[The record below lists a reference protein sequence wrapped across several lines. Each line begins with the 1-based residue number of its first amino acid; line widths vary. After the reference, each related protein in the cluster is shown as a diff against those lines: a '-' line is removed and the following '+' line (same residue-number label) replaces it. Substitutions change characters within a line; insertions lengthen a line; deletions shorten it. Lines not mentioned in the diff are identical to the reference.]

1 MRSLRSPG
9 SVMSASTVLIVGVM
23 CAGIL
28 TACASSPSDARHS
41 LPDTAPDWAKTAAQ
55 GSDTA
60 APDGVTSAVVL
71 FTENADAASISAAR
85 TWLVTAGLDLGD
97 QHDSVHSQSISGSYD
112 DFARAFST
120 TFATTDIHGRTAVV
134 PTTDLSVPADLTAIE
149 TVAGLVSTDAMQPT
163 LVDASATSA
172 SAASAT
178 TSATTTALASP
189 AATATAPAG
198 AAPATAAPT
207 TAAPT
212 AATAA
217 PVTSDD
223 CAAYWGQTLSS
234 EWPESVT
241 VEHRSNALCGY
252 GPQQLR
258 AIHQLPDDATG
269 AGATIA
275 IVGVFDDAT
284 VEANT
289 NAYFTKAGAQPL
301 RDGQYTHHAPT
312 KPDNSRCG
320 GPSSWT
326 VEQHLD
332 VQAVHAMAPD
342 ANIVYWGS
350 DTCEAQS
357 LYLRLLDAVESG
369 TPENGGPTVIS
380 LSFGA
385 PEELDTAADRT
396 LLSRVLVEGASRG
409 ISIFA
414 STGNDGDYS
423 QAGDHQDGTDVA
435 SPASSPYV
443 TAVGGMSIGLNAD
456 NTVAVEAGWET
467 QTRFA
472 RNGAIVPPGFIYGA
486 GGGESAYYDRPSWQR
501 DKIAQPGTKRL
512 LPDVASLSDPNTGFI
527 VNAPSNGVVSAEPHG
542 GTSLA
547 TPMVASMVAIA
558 KVRNS
563 VHVGLATPSLY
574 ALSGSAAITDVQPAS
589 AATWFRRSPSTG
601 ALWLETLYMWDT
613 KPQSLQSGPGWDRV
627 TGLGIPRGTAF
638 LDQFG
643 AQK

>member
-1 MRSLRSPG
+1 
-9 SVMSASTVLIVGVM
+9 MSASTFLIVGVV

-41 LPDTAPDWAKTAAQ
+41 LPDTAPAWAKSAAPS
-55 GSDTA
+55 SDTA

-71 FTENADAASISAAR
+71 FTENADTASISAAR

-97 QHDSVHSQSISGSYD
+97 QHDSVRSQSISGSYD

-163 LVDASATSA
+163 LVEPSATSA
-172 SAASAT
+172 SA
-178 TSATTTALASP
+178 TSAGATHTAVAAAAP
-189 AATATAPAG
+189 AATA
-198 AAPATAAPT
+198 
-207 TAAPT
+207 PT
-212 AATAA
+212 ATTT
-217 PVTSDD
+217 PITSDD
-223 CAAYWGQTLSS
+223 CATYWGQTLSS
-234 EWPESVT
+234 QWPESVT

-284 VEANT
+284 VEVNT

-301 RDGQYTHHAPT
+301 RDGQYTHHAPAN
-312 KPDNSRCG
+312 PNNSRCG

-369 TPENGGPTVIS
+369 TSENGAPDVIS

-443 TAVGGMSIGLNAD
+443 TAVGGMSVGLNAD

-501 DKIAQPGTKRL
+501 DKIAQPGAKRL

-558 KVRNS
+558 KVRNG

>member
-1 MRSLRSPG
+1 
-9 SVMSASTVLIVGVM
+9 MSASTSLIVGVV

-28 TACASSPSDARHS
+28 TACASAPSASADRHS
-41 LPDTAPDWAKTAAQ
+41 LPDTAPDWAKSAAQ
-55 GSDTA
+55 SGDSSE
-60 APDGVTSAVVL
+60 PDGVTSAVVL

-163 LVDASATSA
+163 LVDSSATSA
-172 SAASAT
+172 SETASTASAT
-178 TSATTTALASP
+178 ASAAAASTTP
-189 AATATAPAG
+189 I
-198 AAPATAAPT
+198 
-207 TAAPT
+207 
-212 AATAA
+212 
-217 PVTSDD
+217 TSDD

-301 RDGQYTHHAPT
+301 RDGQYTHHAPAN
-312 KPDNSRCG
+312 PDNNRCG

-357 LYLRLLDAVESG
+357 LYLRLLDAVENG
-369 TPENGGPTVIS
+369 TPDVIS

-385 PEELDTAADRT
+385 PEELDTDADRT

-443 TAVGGMSIGLNAD
+443 TAVGGASIGLNAD
-456 NTVAVEAGWET
+456 NTVAVEAGWEV

-501 DKIAQPGTKRL
+501 DTLSQPGTKRL

-558 KVRNS
+558 KVRNGI
-563 VHVGLATPSLY
+563 HVGLASPALY
-574 ALSGSAAITDVQPAS
+574 ALAGSAAITDVQPAS

-601 ALWLETLYMWDT
+601 ALWLETLYMWDA

>member
-9 SVMSASTVLIVGVM
+9 SVMSASTFLIVGVV

-41 LPDTAPDWAKTAAQ
+41 LPDTAPAWAKTAAPS
-55 GSDTA
+55 SDSTS
-60 APDGVTSAVVL
+60 PDGVTSAVVL
-71 FTENADAASISAAR
+71 FAENADTASISAAR

-97 QHDSVHSQSISGSYD
+97 QHDSVRSQSISGSYD

-163 LVDASATSA
+163 LVDSSATSA

-178 TSATTTALASP
+178 A
-189 AATATAPAG
+189 
-198 AAPATAAPT
+198 T
-207 TAAPT
+207 TAAP
-212 AATAA
+212 AAAA
-217 PVTSDD
+217 PTATTAPITSDD
-223 CAAYWGQTLSS
+223 CATYWGQTLSS
-234 EWPESVT
+234 QWPESVT

-289 NAYFTKAGAQPL
+289 NAYFSKAGAQPL
-301 RDGQYTHHAPT
+301 RDGQYTHHAPAN
-312 KPDNSRCG
+312 PNNSRCG

-369 TPENGGPTVIS
+369 TPENGAPSVIS

-396 LLSRVLVEGASRG
+396 LLTRVLVEGASRG

-558 KVRNS
+558 KVRNG

-574 ALSGSAAITDVQPAS
+574 ALSGSTAITDVQPAS

>member
-1 MRSLRSPG
+1 
-9 SVMSASTVLIVGVM
+9 MSASTFLIVGVV

-41 LPDTAPDWAKTAAQ
+41 LPDTAPAWAKTAAPSS
-55 GSDTA
+55 GSTS
-60 APDGVTSAVVL
+60 PDGVTSAVVL
-71 FTENADAASISAAR
+71 FTENADTASISAAR

-97 QHDSVHSQSISGSYD
+97 QHDSVRSQSISGSYD

-163 LVDASATSA
+163 LVDSSATSA
-172 SAASAT
+172 SAASAGT
-178 TSATTTALASP
+178 TNTAVAASAPATIAPTATTTP
-189 AATATAPAG
+189 I
-198 AAPATAAPT
+198 
-207 TAAPT
+207 
-212 AATAA
+212 
-217 PVTSDD
+217 TSDD

-234 EWPESVT
+234 QWPESVT

-258 AIHQLPDDATG
+258 AIHQLPDDASG

-301 RDGQYTHHAPT
+301 RDGQYTHHAPAN
-312 KPDNSRCG
+312 PNNSRCG

-369 TPENGGPTVIS
+369 TPENGAPDVIS

-501 DKIAQPGTKRL
+501 DTIAQPGTKRL

-558 KVRNS
+558 KVRNG

-574 ALSGSAAITDVQPAS
+574 ALSGSTAITDVQPAS

-613 KPQSLQSGPGWDRV
+613 KPQTLQSGPGWDRV

>member
-9 SVMSASTVLIVGVM
+9 SVMSASTFLIVGVV

-41 LPDTAPDWAKTAAQ
+41 LPDTAPAWAKTAAPS
-55 GSDTA
+55 SDSTS
-60 APDGVTSAVVL
+60 PDGVTSAVVL
-71 FTENADAASISAAR
+71 FTENADTASISAAR

-97 QHDSVHSQSISGSYD
+97 QHDSVRSQSISGSYD

-163 LVDASATSA
+163 LVDSSTTSA
-172 SAASAT
+172 SAVSASAT
-178 TSATTTALASP
+178 HTAV
-189 AATATAPAG
+189 
-198 AAPATAAPT
+198 ATAAP
-207 TAAPT
+207 AAIAPT
-212 AATAA
+212 ATTV
-217 PVTSDD
+217 PVTSDE
-223 CAAYWGQTLSS
+223 CAGFWGQTLSS
-234 EWPESVT
+234 QWPESVT

-258 AIHQLPDDATG
+258 AIHQLPDEATG

-289 NAYFTKAGAQPL
+289 NAYFTKAGAHPL
-301 RDGQYTHHAPT
+301 RDGQYTHHAPAN
-312 KPDNSRCG
+312 PNNSRCG

-369 TPENGGPTVIS
+369 TPENGAPSVIS

-396 LLSRVLVEGASRG
+396 LLTRVLVEGASRG

-558 KVRNS
+558 KVRNG

-574 ALSGSAAITDVQPAS
+574 ALSGSTAITDVQPAS